1 MTLFDTEFRRR
12 CEYLDQ
18 AARRSW
24 GSRFLGRR
32 LDRRWAGGSEFVGH
46 SDYTCGDDFR
56 YIDWPICARHDEL
69 LTRQYRGSEDR
80 IVYLLVDCSPGMRLG
95 TPAKFDVAR
104 RLAGA
109 LGTMALANLDRVGV
123 VAVADRVVAEL
134 PPVRGRQRAFRLY
147 RFLDELQTSAAPVKL
162 RSAAEA
168 FVQQRPQRGTTVVI
182 SDLFDPAGFEPA
194 IDLLAQRG
202 FPPYLLQVV
211 DEREIDPHLS
221 GGVTLVDVATGR
233 SRRTYLEDLDLVNYR
248 RVFQEFIASCRGY
261 CARRSIGIL
270 QTTTGTPVQESVLR
284 VIRTA
289 TSRMY
294 APCDR

>member
-1 MTLFDTEFRRR
+1 MTLFDPEFRRR

-18 AARRSW
+18 TARRSW

-80 IVYLLVDCSPGMRLG
+80 VVYLLIDCSPGMKLG
-95 TPAKFDVAR
+95 TPSKFDVAR

-109 LGTMALANLDRVGV
+109 LAYMALANLDRVGV
-123 VAVADRVVAEL
+123 IAVADHLVSEL
-134 PPVRGRQRAFRLY
+134 SPFRGRQHAFRLY
-147 RFLDELQTSAAPVKL
+147 RFLDGLRTDAAPVKL
-162 RSAAEA
+162 KSAAEA

-194 IDLLAQRG
+194 IDLLAKRG

-211 DEREIDPHLS
+211 DEREIDPLLS

-233 SRRTYLEDLDLVNYR
+233 SRRTYLASS
-248 RVFQEFIASCRGY
+248 ASCNSP
-261 CARRSIGIL
+261 ARKSGWAIEISASARS
-270 QTTTGTPVQESVLR
+270 
-284 VIRTA
+284 RTLL
-289 TSRMY
+289 
-294 APCDR
+294 PCR